1 MIAPRIV
8 SLSIAK
14 LGRWFLLL
22 SLMGAIVACGGSAPA
37 PTPTSVALAEAT
49 ATPTPAEAPPPQT
62 AGDADEPAPLVAA
75 MTVGVNAQFKPFVYF
90 DETGRL
96 AGFDID
102 LMNALAE
109 AGQFEMGFVDLP
121 FEELLDAVAS
131 GEIDA
136 AISAITVTDE
146 RQTLVDFS
154 DVYFGAGQALVSYFS
169 AGQGM
174 AVRTENMAITGV
186 DALTAETRV
195 AVKEG
200 TTGAVFVEN
209 ETPALVASFPE
220 AQPAIEALV
229 NGEVDAVVVDIP
241 VVVNYIKEHP
251 TAGIKLAGGPITEES
266 YAIAVNKG
274 ESEVLAVLNEM
285 LAQLREN
292 GVYDAIFQK
301 WFGSP

>member
-1 MIAPRIV
+1 MIAPRI
-8 SLSIAK
+8 AN

-22 SLMGAIVACGGSAPA
+22 GLLGVIVACGGSTPA
-37 PTPTSVALAEAT
+37 PTPTPVPPPEVT
-49 ATPTPAEAPPPQT
+49 ATPTEAPPPPSI
-62 AGDADEPAPLVAA
+62 GDNGEPVLAA
-75 MTVGVNAQFKPFVYF
+75 ITVGVNAQFKPFVYF
-90 DETGRL
+90 DEAGRL

-121 FEELLDAVAS
+121 FEDLLDAVAN

-174 AVRTENMAITGV
+174 AVRTENMALTGL
-186 DALTAETRV
+186 DALTAETTV

-200 TTGAVFVEN
+200 TTGAAFVEA
-209 ETPALVASFPE
+209 ETPAQAVAFPE
-220 AQPAIEALV
+220 AAPAIEALV

-241 VVVNYIKEHP
+241 VIVNYIKEHP

-266 YAIAVNKG
+266 YAIAVSK
-274 ESEVLAVLNEM
+274 EKPDVLALLNET
-285 LAQLREN
+285 LAKLREN